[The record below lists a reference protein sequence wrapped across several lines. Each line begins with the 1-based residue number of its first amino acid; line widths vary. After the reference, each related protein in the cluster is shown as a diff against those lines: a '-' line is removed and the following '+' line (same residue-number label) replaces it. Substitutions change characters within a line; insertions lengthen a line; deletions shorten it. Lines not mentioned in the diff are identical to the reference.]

1 VPEGAATRHIVER
14 EDFLHAAVAVGG
26 DDEHEA
32 LCVGRRGL
40 GHAEDHVVVKLA
52 LRPVGD
58 QIVSAEA
65 TLNLVEQGA
74 EDEAAG
80 EATESSTE

>member
-1 VPEGAATRHIVER
+1 M
-14 EDFLHAAVAVGG
+14 
-26 DDEHEA
+26 
-32 LCVGRRGL
+32 
-40 GHAEDHVVVKLA
+40 VKLA